1 MVVWPATV
9 ADVSSSD
16 VSILRPGALLRWLI
30 LSASSSGALGA
41 QAPTP
46 PSALVFGTVTDSS
59 TGAPVRIVAVR
70 ELGSETSTLTDDDGR
85 YRLDLGPGAHRLEFR
100 RLGYRPASIAVTI
113 PTTGLLQDVSLVP
126 IARQLAAVVVKPEDD
141 AARRIIAA
149 AIARKQRLRGQVHDY
164 RYDAS
169 VRFVVRDL
177 KKPADSASSILVITE
192 SRTSTYWEQPDRYQ
206 ETILARRQTGN
217 LDAQR
222 NLVSVGE
229 IVNFNRE
236 RIQLGRYEIVS
247 PIADDALDHYDYR
260 ILDTL
265 SVAGRYV
272 LRLSLEPRPDGS
284 PAFAGVID
292 IADST
297 FDVTGLD
304 VGVNDAVRLGFLR
317 NVRYRQQFKE
327 VAQDRWMPYSIE
339 LTANLQ
345 LRIPIPGVPSRLSVQ
360 HVAAL
365 SGFRFDEGQRPA
377 GLGEYRVIVADNA
390 DRPDNRLWAVAP
402 ELPLSAAE
410 TAAWHRIDSIAEAP
424 PTLRRRAI
432 RTAVATAAA
441 LNNPDFFHYNRVD
454 GAYLGAGW
462 SWRDPP
468 GLLGTI
474 PTAKLGRATG
484 SERWQ
489 YRAGDQVR
497 LDESRRVWLGATYH
511 DETVS
516 RPTLTSPGYNATTR
530 ALFSRI
536 DPLDYYRERGLVAT
550 LTTKLF
556 DLTQLN
562 AAYTDARQTSLP
574 DVVTGPLFGGRNPAD
589 RPIRPNDPIADGQL
603 RTLSAGV
610 SYDSRPMLHQNGV
623 DSRLGAAAWTRVS
636 IDAEGSARDVLASDF
651 DYRRYTL
658 RVERRQQSFGMGVT
672 TFMAVGGIGT
682 AGLPP
687 QRYFTVDGGARV
699 LETQASPF
707 GTLADSN
714 FTGSRAAMLA
724 VEHNFDRLLFT
735 RSQLPLVRDIPFTL
749 AVRAAVFWTSFGS
762 RSRDTF
768 ISTAAP
774 TTVRLAPSPYR
785 EVGFTVGN
793 LTPFMSPINL
803 AVRLAWQL
811 SNYPT
816 GRFRIGLDL
825 GR

>member
-1 MVVWPATV
+1 M
-9 ADVSSSD
+9 D
-16 VSILRPGALLRWLI
+16 VSILRPKPLLRWLA
-30 LSASSSGALGA
+30 LSLCSSAAVRG
-41 QAPTP
+41 QAAPLAP
-46 PSALVFGTVTDSS
+46 AFVFGNVTDSV
-59 TGAPVRIVAVR
+59 TGGPLRLVAVR
-70 ELGSETSTLTDDDGR
+70 EIEGNASTLTDDDGR
-85 YRLDLGPGAHRLEFR
+85 YRLDLAPGAHRLEFR
-100 RLGYRPASIAVTI
+100 RIGYRPASIAVTI
-113 PTTGLLQDVSLVP
+113 PRAGLRQDVSLAP
-126 IARQLAAVVVKPEDD
+126 IATRLAPVVVAAEDD
-141 AARRIIAA
+141 EARRIIAA
-149 AIARKQRLRGQVHDY
+149 AIARKQALRGQVHDY
-164 RYDAS
+164 TYDAS

-177 KKPADSASSILVITE
+177 KKPPDSASSILLITE
-192 SRTSTYWEQPDRYQ
+192 ARTSAYWEQPNRYQ

-229 IVNFNRE
+229 IVNFNRD

-265 SVAGRYV
+265 AVDGRSVV
-272 LRLSLEPRPDGS
+272 RLSLEPKPDGL
-284 PAFAGVID
+284 PAFIGVID

-317 NVRYRQQFKE
+317 DVRYRQQFRDE
-327 VAQDRWMPYSIE
+327 GQGRWMPYLIE
-339 LTANLQ
+339 LTADLQ

-365 SGFRFDEGQRPA
+365 SGFRFDEGRRPA
-377 GLGEYRVIVADNA
+377 GLGEYRVIVADTA
-390 DRPDNRLWAVAP
+390 DRPDSALWAEASA
-402 ELPLSAAE
+402 LPMSTAE
-410 TAAWHRIDSIAEAP
+410 VAAWKRIDSIARAP
-424 PTLRRRAI
+424 PTMRRRLVA
-432 RTAVATAAA
+432 TAVATAQV

-468 GLLGTI
+468 GMPGTI

-484 SERWQ
+484 SDLWQ
-489 YRAGDQVR
+489 YRIGDQVR
-497 LDESRRVWLGATYH
+497 LDEGHRVWLGATYH
-511 DETVS
+511 DETLS
-516 RPTLTSPGYNATTR
+516 RPTLTSAGYNATTR

-536 DPLDYYRERGLVAT
+536 DPLDYYREQGLVAT
-550 LTTKLF
+550 LSTKLF
-556 DLTQLN
+556 DLTQLT
-562 AAYTDARQTSLP
+562 ATYTDGRQTSLA
-574 DVVTGPLFGGRNPAD
+574 DVVAGPLFGGRNRAD
-589 RPIRPNDPIADGQL
+589 RPIRPNDPIADGHL
-603 RTLSAGV
+603 RSFSTGV
-610 SYDSRPMLHQNGV
+610 IYDSRPMLHQNGV
-623 DSRLGAAAWTRVS
+623 DSRLGAAEWTRVS
-636 IDAEGSARDVLASDF
+636 ADVDVSSRDALASDF

-658 RVERRQQSFGMGVT
+658 RWERRQQTFGMGVT

-707 GTLADSN
+707 NTLADSN
-714 FTGSRAAMLA
+714 FTGSRAAVIA

-735 RSQLPLVRDIPFTL
+735 RSRVPLVRDIPFTL
-749 AVRAAVFWTSFGS
+749 AVRAAVFWTGFGS
-762 RSRDTF
+762 SALDSLRT
-768 ISTAAP
+768 TAVG
-774 TTVRLAPSPYR
+774 TTVRVAPGPYR

-803 AVRLAWQL
+803 ALRFAWQL